1 MSNRAAAA
9 GPRSP
14 FAAAFL
20 SFLFPGLGQAF
31 AGRYVRA
38 LAIAAVP
45 VLLVALLGGALAN
58 EGTRN
63 RLLVNLTSP
72 TVLLVVLG
80 LNVLLLLYRA
90 VAVLDA
96 YRSAAVTSRGRGH
109 PEGRSLKV
117 LSLAGLAAILI
128 VLALGHVAV
137 ARYNLLAY
145 DLFTGISGQGPEE
158 EPAAGSPGPSASG
171 APAPSATPQ
180 STPAPTWNG
189 TERLNILLIG
199 SDVRPDIAGLNTDT
213 LILVSVDPKTKQVAM
228 FSLPRDT
235 INVPLPS
242 SWPAARV
249 WGGVYPLK
257 INSLYQRAL
266 GSPSLFPGNSRTRG
280 YTALKGAL
288 GELYQLD
295 IKYYIEVD
303 FTGFKSVIDTLGGV
317 VIDVQAPVT
326 DDHYPTEDDRSHLN
340 LYIPTGIQQMNGSEA
355 LAYARARNKTNDFD
369 RAERQQR
376 VILSLRRQANLPLLL
391 SPGRLQALVNAIKH
405 AVHTDIPPDLFP
417 QIAALGQEAD
427 TRAVRS
433 LVFTPPIF
441 QTECLSC
448 YSLNPKVSV
457 IRRAVRAAL
466 SADPSKEIQALE
478 VAREGARVNV
488 LNGSGK
494 AGQAAET
501 ATYLASLGMNARVP
515 TANNGRA
522 DKLTYQQTVVT
533 VYNGAE
539 SRLPETV
546 KVLEQTFGVNV
557 VLANDPS
564 VKVDVVVITG
574 ARTPALQPSG

>member
-31 AGRYVRA
+31 AGRYLRA

-45 VLLVALLGGALAN
+45 VLLVALLAGALAN

-80 LNVLLLLYRA
+80 LNIVLLLYRA

-96 YRSAAVTSRGRGH
+96 YRSAAATTRGGRS
-109 PEGRSLKV
+109 EGRSLKV
-117 LSLAGLAAILI
+117 LSLGGLVAILL

-145 DLFTGISGQGPEE
+145 DLFTGISGQGPDEE
-158 EPAAGSPGPSASG
+158 SAVGSPGPTASG
-171 APAPSATPQ
+171 APAPS
-180 STPAPTWNG
+180 STPVSSPPPTWNG
-189 TERLNILLIG
+189 TERLNVLLIG
-199 SDVRPDIAGLNTDT
+199 SDVRPEIVGHNTDT

-235 INVPLPS
+235 INVPLPP
-242 SWPAARV
+242 SWPASRV
-249 WGGVYPLK
+249 WGGVYPNK
-257 INSLYQRAL
+257 INSLYMRAV

-280 YTALKGAL
+280 YNALKGAL
-288 GELYQLD
+288 GELYGLD
-295 IKYYIEVD
+295 IRYYIEVD

-340 LYIPTGIQQMNGSEA
+340 LYIPTGIQQMNGTQA

-376 VILSLRRQANLPLLL
+376 VILSLRRQATPQNLLV
-391 SPGRLQALVNAIKH
+391 PGRLEALVSAIKR

-417 QIAALGQEAD
+417 QMAALGQEAD

-433 LVFTPPIF
+433 LVFTPPLF
-441 QTECLSC
+441 QTECVSC

-478 VAREGARVNV
+478 VAREGAQVTV

-494 AGQAAET
+494 SGQAVDT
-501 ATYLASLGMNARVP
+501 ATYLASLGMNAHVP
-515 TANNGRA
+515 STNNGRA
-522 DKLTYQQTVVT
+522 DKLTYQQTVIT

-546 KVLEQTFGVNV
+546 NVLEQTFGVSV
-557 VLANDPS
+557 VRLTDPK
-564 VKVDVVVITG
+564 VKVDVIVITG
-574 ARTPALQPSG
+574 AQTPVLKPSG